1 MTSKKMAV
9 GLTCCY
15 FKHLGW
21 PARQIMT
28 NPILTAIIGAYMDT
42 KLSTRR
48 ISGFIRAN
56 ALNMSDYIK
65 QDYRCFND
73 FFTRQVKAGARP
85 INTDRDTLISPCD
98 GYMSAYKISSDSEF
112 SIKNSYYNVEDLV
125 GGADIADDYINGT
138 CLVLRLGVEN
148 YHRYCYIDDGFKSR
162 NWHIRRMSRRQDRK
176 LPTGRRY
183 PPRRGERSVPLRRLD
198 DRPAVQGRRAR
209 SSAGNFRAD
218 PARQGKAC
226 DIRKRNMQ
234 KGGSLKNHKKYYCI
248 AKSLSSRTGFLNS

>member
-112 SIKNSYYNVEDLV
+112 SIKNSRSL
-125 GGADIADDYINGT
+125 
-138 CLVLRLGVEN
+138 
-148 YHRYCYIDDGFKSR
+148 
-162 NWHIRRMSRRQDRK
+162 
-176 LPTGRRY
+176 LP
-183 PPRRGERSVPLRRLD
+183 
-198 DRPAVQGRRAR
+198 
-209 SSAGNFRAD
+209 
-218 PARQGKAC
+218 
-226 DIRKRNMQ
+226 
-234 KGGSLKNHKKYYCI
+234 
-248 AKSLSSRTGFLNS
+248 